1 MCTNMIELVHG
12 YITDERKI
20 IYFIERL
27 KIHMYAYIYSLEEA
41 NAYVFRETNWG
52 DLGNRKLFVR
62 EMCVRLWEISNGY
75 LGELIGELS
84 IEHF

>member
-1 MCTNMIELVHG
+1 MPMFLERQIEEIR
-12 YITDERKI
+12 YKTDEQKF

-41 NAYVFRETNWG
+41 NAYVFRDTNWG

-62 EMCVRLWEISNGY
+62 EMWVLDCERLVMAI
-75 LGELIGELS
+75 
-84 IEHF
+84 

>member
-12 YITDERKI
+12 YRTDEQKF

-41 NAYVFRETNWG
+41 NAYVFREAN
-52 DLGNRKLFVR
+52 
-62 EMCVRLWEISNGY
+62 
-75 LGELIGELS
+75 
-84 IEHF
+84 